1 MAPRRTQ
8 RIAVHR
14 SKAEEYRSVAE
25 NFFGGAEVAKEYA
38 YWNASGAEMRKAMT
52 TLRRIIDHKN
62 AVSYSIDSDDGRQDV
77 RNEDGRIVS
86 YVMHG

>member
-52 TLRRIIDHKN
+52 TLHFTGSSIIK
-62 AVSYSIDSDDGRQDV
+62 ARSLTVSTRMMEGKMYETKTAES
-77 RNEDGRIVS
+77 
-86 YVMHG
+86 